1 MEDIKVS
8 HCSASSLSQCIKQ
21 NACQLHHS
29 HSAMHGLRYA
39 ACGGEVGVRGQ
50 RASRPLEHGVH
61 VSMSECAQY
70 LFCYEA
76 LPFLSV
82 VVAYPE
88 RKQSQWV
95 DRVPEQLNVSF
106 HWHILATESKRLP
119 SYAMQVEGKQ
129 WTISH
134 GFAVTIKT
142 AVTMANAVLTT

>member
-1 MEDIKVS
+1 MEVT
-8 HCSASSLSQCIKQ
+8 
-21 NACQLHHS
+21 N
-29 HSAMHGLRYA
+29 
-39 ACGGEVGVRGQ
+39 
-50 RASRPLEHGVH
+50 
-61 VSMSECAQY
+61 
-70 LFCYEA
+70 F
-76 LPFLSV
+76 
-82 VVAYPE
+82 
-88 RKQSQWV
+88 